1 MRPAVKVPS
10 KAVRLRV
17 ARLRE
22 AIEYHNYRYYV
33 LDDPKIPDAEFDRK
47 LRELEDLEGEYPE
60 LVTPDSPTQRVG
72 AAPAERFAAIA
83 HDSPMLSLANAFSE
97 QEVCDF
103 DRRVRERLG
112 AAQAEYVAET
122 KLDGLAVSILYRQG
136 RLVHA
141 ATRGDGFTG
150 EEVTANVKTIRSV
163 PLRLRGTR
171 FPRRIEVRGEIYLSQ
186 TGFEQLNRE
195 QSRRGE
201 KPFANPR
208 NAAAGSLRQLDPRIT
223 AARPLRILCYGV
235 GAVAENGLP
244 PTHAQT
250 LAQLRAWGLP
260 VSNEAKVMR
269 GVSACL
275 DYYREM
281 AGRRDQLGYEIDG
294 VVYKVNRYQEQARLG
309 FVARAPRW
317 AIAHKFPAREELT
330 QITDIVVQVG
340 RTGALTPVARL
351 APVQVGGVTVS
362 SATLHNQD
370 EVERK
375 DVRVGDTVVVRR
387 AGDVI
392 PEVVRVLTE
401 RRSGRP
407 KPFRL
412 PPVCPECGSAVI
424 RAEGEA
430 AARCSGGLHCPAQ
443 RREAIRHF
451 AGRRAMDIE
460 GLGEKLVTQLVDRGL
475 VRTVADLYQLTLTDL
490 VELERMGQQ
499 SAQNLLSAL
508 ERSRRTTLARFLFA
522 LGIPDVGEA
531 TAQAL
536 AQHFGSLDALLA
548 AREDELQQVPDVGPV
563 VAHEIVSFC
572 AEGENLAVIDA
583 LRDVLQWEEASPR
596 SGVPQPLSGQT
607 FVITGGLRALTRA
620 EAKARLQS
628 LGARVT
634 DSVSKQTT
642 QLVVGEN
649 PGSKLAKAR
658 DLGITILDESAL
670 LALLD
675 Q

>member
-1 MRPAVKVPS
+1 VNASP
-10 KAVRLRV
+10 KAVRLRL
-17 ARLRE
+17 ARLRK

-33 LDDPKIPDAEFDRK
+33 LDDPQIPDAEFDRK
-47 LRELEDLEGEYPE
+47 MRELEALEAGYPE
-60 LVTPDSPTQRVG
+60 LVTLDSPTQRVG
-72 AAPAERFAAIA
+72 AAPAERFGAIA
-83 HDSPMLSLANAFSE
+83 HDSPMLSLANAFTE

-112 AAQAEYVAET
+112 AVQAEYVAET
-122 KLDGLAVSILYRQG
+122 KLDGLAVSILYQQG
-136 RLVHA
+136 QLVHA
-141 ATRGDGFTG
+141 ATRGDGVTG
-150 EEVTANVKTIRSV
+150 EDVTANVRTIRSV
-163 PLRLRGTR
+163 PLRLRGTS
-171 FPRRIEVRGEIYLSQ
+171 FPRRIEVRGEIYLSHA
-186 TGFEQLNRE
+186 GFAQLNQE
-195 QSRRGE
+195 QSQRGE

-208 NAAAGSLRQLDPRIT
+208 NAAAGSLRQLDARIT
-223 AARPLRILCYGV
+223 AGRPLQIFCYGV
-235 GAVAENGLP
+235 GAIAGDGLP
-244 PTHAQT
+244 STHAET
-250 LAQLRAWGLP
+250 LSQLRAWGLP
-260 VSNEAKVMR
+260 VSPEVKVMR
-269 GVSACL
+269 GVTACL
-275 DYYREM
+275 TYYREM
-281 AGRRDQLGYEIDG
+281 ARRRDQLGYEIDG
-294 VVYKVNRYQEQARLG
+294 VVYKVNRYQEQTRLG
-309 FVARAPRW
+309 FVSRAPRW
-317 AIAHKFPAREELT
+317 ALAHKFPAREEVT
-330 QITDIVVQVG
+330 RVTDIVVQVG

-392 PEVVRVLTE
+392 PEIVRVLTQ
-401 RRSGRP
+401 RRTGRP
-407 KPFRL
+407 RPFRL
-412 PPVCPECGSAVI
+412 PRVCPECGSAVI
-424 RAEGEA
+424 RVDGEA
-430 AARCSGGLHCPAQ
+430 AARCSGGLHCAAQ

-460 GLGEKLVTQLVDRGL
+460 GLGEKLVAQLVERGL
-475 VRTVADLYQLTLTDL
+475 VRTVAELYQLTRADL
-490 VELERMGQQ
+490 VGLERMGEQ
-499 SAQNLLSAL
+499 SARNLLTAL

-531 TAQAL
+531 TAQTL

-548 AREDELQQVPDVGPV
+548 ADEDELQKVPDVGPV
-563 VAHEIVSFC
+563 VAHEIVSFF
-572 AEGENLAVIDA
+572 AEHENLVVIDA
-583 LRDVLQWEEASPR
+583 LRNVLQWEEGLPR
-596 SGVPQPLSGQT
+596 ADARQPLAGET
-607 FVITGGLRALTRA
+607 FVITGVLRALPRA

-658 DLGITILDESAL
+658 ELGITILEESAL

>member
-1 MRPAVKVPS
+1 MKVPS

-33 LDDPKIPDAEFDRK
+33 LDDPKIPDVEFDRK

-330 QITDIVVQVG
+330 QVTDIVVQVG

-508 ERSRRTTLARFLFA
+508 GRSRRTTLARFLFA

-649 PGSKLAKAR
+649 PGSKLAKAQG
-658 DLGITILDESAL
+658 LGITILDESAL